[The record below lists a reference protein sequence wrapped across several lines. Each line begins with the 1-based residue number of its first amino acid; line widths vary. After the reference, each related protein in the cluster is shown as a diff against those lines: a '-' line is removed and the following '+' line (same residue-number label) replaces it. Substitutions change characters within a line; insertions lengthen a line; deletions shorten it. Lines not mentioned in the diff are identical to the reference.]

1 MRIRI
6 KILIAVLAIIF
17 LYFNY
22 HNLIGTYPIKEVK
35 LKGEFVY
42 VDEDKLYQKL
52 NLFIGK
58 DLMHVDLIDIK
69 KNIEKNDWI
78 KSSLIERQ
86 FPDTLAIELFEYKP
100 FLLWN
105 EESFIDNEGKKFV
118 VEKTIS
124 IDLPSIKSNTI
135 SYEKMYSLYIELS
148 NLLNKI
154 DLKILSI
161 AHAGDML
168 KIRTDKY
175 KFLVRYSDSSQK
187 FDEFIN
193 VYEQFRDT
201 SKKNIKTIDLRY
213 STGFA
218 VH

>member
-1 MRIRI
+1 MTIRI

>member
-1 MRIRI
+1 
-6 KILIAVLAIIF
+6 
-17 LYFNY
+17 
-22 HNLIGTYPIKEVK
+22 
-35 LKGEFVY
+35 
-42 VDEDKLYQKL
+42 
-52 NLFIGK
+52 
-58 DLMHVDLIDIK
+58 
-69 KNIEKNDWI
+69 
-78 KSSLIERQ
+78 
-86 FPDTLAIELFEYKP
+86 
-100 FLLWN
+100 
-105 EESFIDNEGKKFV
+105 
-118 VEKTIS
+118 
-124 IDLPSIKSNTI
+124 
-135 SYEKMYSLYIELS
+135 MYSLYIELS

>member
-1 MRIRI
+1 MTIRI

-42 VDEDKLYQKL
+42 VDEDKLYQKQ
-52 NLFIGK
+52 NLFNGK

>member
-1 MRIRI
+1 
-6 KILIAVLAIIF
+6 LIAVLAIIF

>member
-1 MRIRI
+1 MKKI

-35 LKGEFVY
+35 LKGEFIY

-105 EESFIDNEGKKFV
+105 EESFIDDEGKKFV

-154 DLKILSI
+154 DLKISAI

-168 KIRTDKY
+168 KIRTNKY